1 MSYIENKLRY
11 INRLLDRVNEL
22 VDDIYEGLVDEDF
35 DAVKE
40 SSLALEE
47 LLNEILNSIDNA

>member
-1 MSYIENKLRY
+1 MSYVENKLRY
-11 INRLLDRVNEL
+11 INRLMDRVNKL

>member
-11 INRLLDRVNEL
+11 INRLMDRVNKL